1 MDLPDLLDGRARMI
15 EPSLDALSRVMGTV
29 RRRHRRRQALAWS
42 AAVCVLAGAL
52 TAIALPRAT
61 SGRRLDLALS
71 GQLLGTRQ
79 ALSVRREMGIQGPTK
94 GAPDSVIVSD
104 RSPTGRDELSLVDVS
119 TGKSTHVGLQA
130 DVKQATV
137 SPKGDVLAAVSRRG
151 VIVASPGKP
160 IRPAVI
166 PGTEG
171 AEGPV
176 SWDGTGNVLFTRVK
190 GRWLRVSSP
199 VGGTPTPTARPVVRQ
214 VTVPPIPGS
223 PILLSVS
230 PDGDL
235 ATLFGI
241 TYPEGGSPVPHLY
254 IGRFDGMTVSDPR
267 EIDIPLGALEGPMG
281 WVGANAFL
289 LAPRPGRALMIRTD
303 GSKVEVIPRDIDDPC
318 ARPSVRIA
326 CDSEGPMLLGTN
338 ADGSLLFW
346 KVSAERTPV
355 PSAPSILVVYYKTW
369 LDGTHGL
376 RLSGVVGRIG
386 PPVAPR

>member
-1 MDLPDLLDGRARMI
+1 MF
-15 EPSLDALSRVMGTV
+15 
-29 RRRHRRRQALAWS
+29 
-42 AAVCVLAGAL
+42 
-52 TAIALPRAT
+52 
-61 SGRRLDLALS
+61 
-71 GQLLGTRQ
+71 
-79 ALSVRREMGIQGPTK
+79 VRRELGVHGPTK
-94 GAPDSVIVSD
+94 GASGSVIVSD
-104 RSPTGRDELSLVDVS
+104 HSPTGRGELSLVEVS
-119 TGKSTHVGLQA
+119 TGKSTRVGLQA
-130 DVKQATV
+130 DAKEATV
-137 SPKGDVLAAVSRRG
+137 SPKGDVLAAVSHRG
-151 VIVASPGKP
+151 VIVASPRKR

-171 AEGPV
+171 AEGAV

-199 VGGTPTPTARPVVRQ
+199 ADGTRTPTARTVVRE

-230 PDGDL
+230 PDGRL

-241 TYPEGGSPVPHLY
+241 NYPEGGSPAPHLY
-254 IGRFDGMTVSDPR
+254 IGRFDGTTVSDPR

-289 LAPRPGRALMIRTD
+289 LAPRPGRALMVRID
-303 GSKVEVIPRDIDDPC
+303 GSKVEVTPRDIDDPC
-318 ARPSVRIA
+318 ARFSVRIA
-326 CDSEGPMLLGTN
+326 CDWEGPMLLGTN

-346 KVSAERTPV
+346 KVTAERTLAPF
-355 PSAPSILVVYYKTW
+355 APSILVVYYKTW

-376 RLSGVVGRIG
+376 RLSGVVGRLG